1 MAKEMGQPVARQCPT
16 CLVYKASTSAAFL
29 VRTGG
34 AAHGEL
40 SRRCVEC
47 CMGGQTI
54 QCKGKIGK
62 RGQKSPCQAYA
73 KFGEAGFPSAQC
85 PGCFPRYRPRRAPPA
100 TAAPV
105 VGNAEAASAATAA
118 STPTNAPVRPET
130 TTPLGPRRSARLAAA
145 AHRRHPPPTPR
156 DILSLAVVK
165 GKQVESEPC
174 QPSPPCRRAEPTR

>member
-54 QCKGKIGK
+54 QCKGRLGR
-62 RGQKSPCQAYA
+62 RGQKTPCQAYA

-100 TAAPV
+100 TIAPV
-105 VGNAEAASAATAA
+105 AIVEARSAAIAA
-118 STPTNAPVRPET
+118 TPSN
-130 TTPLGPRRSARLAAA
+130 TPLAPRRSARLAAA
-145 AHRRHPPPTPR
+145 AHRRHSPPHGPTAIPSR
-156 DILSLAVVK
+156 ISSLALEK

-174 QPSPPCRRAEPTR
+174 QPSPPCRRGEPTR